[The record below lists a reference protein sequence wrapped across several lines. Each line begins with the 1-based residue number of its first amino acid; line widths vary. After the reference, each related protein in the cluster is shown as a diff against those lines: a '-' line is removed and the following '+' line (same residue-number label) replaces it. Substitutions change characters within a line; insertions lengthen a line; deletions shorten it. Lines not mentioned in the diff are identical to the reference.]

1 MRVMSVE
8 RRYSE
13 GIKSKYETDECG
25 EMLLRGN
32 KR

>member
-8 RRYSE
+8 RYNLE
-13 GIKSKYETDECG
+13 GIKDRYESDECG

>member
-1 MRVMSVE
+1 MSVE
-8 RRYSE
+8 RSYSE
-13 GIKSKYETDECG
+13 GLKGRYECDECG

>member
-8 RRYSE
+8 RCSSE
-13 GIKSKYETDECG
+13 GIKGMYGSDECG

>member
-8 RRYSE
+8 RCYSE
-13 GIKSKYETDECG
+13 GIKCRYECDECG
-25 EMLLRGN
+25 EMLLSGN